1 VKGTSAADL
10 QNNSYAWDMAM
21 MGLRIGTNPQAMI
34 CTTPRPIPILRDL
47 MRASLVKPNPSV
59 VVSRATTFANR
70 ANLAPTFFSHII
82 AKYEGT
88 RLGRQELMGDILEE
102 AEGAL
107 WTREMVE
114 QACDGRHSTF
124 ARVVVGIDPA
134 VSATATSALTGIVVA
149 ALGHDRRGYVLADLS
164 GRFSPDGWA
173 RCAINALDTYKADRI
188 IAEGN
193 QGGDLVRN
201 TLATVRR
208 NAPISIVHASRSKQA
223 RAEPVAALYE
233 QRRITHAAPFP
244 ELDDQLCTW
253 EPLSGDPSPDRLDAL
268 VWALSDLM
276 LGVRE
281 PAIHVPFFVGTP
293 RHIPGQDQGV
303 SSDYKR

>member
-1 VKGTSAADL
+1 VLDGD
-10 QNNSYAWDMAM
+10 
-21 MGLRIGTNPQAMI
+21 G
-34 CTTPRPIPILRDL
+34 
-47 MRASLVKPNPSV
+47 
-59 VVSRATTFANR
+59 
-70 ANLAPTFFSHII
+70 
-82 AKYEGT
+82 
-88 RLGRQELMGDILEE
+88 RLGIIRTGP
-102 AEGAL
+102 
-107 WTREMVE
+107 
-114 QACDGRHSTF
+114 GRT
-124 ARVVVGIDPA
+124 V
-134 VSATATSALTGIVVA
+134 
-149 ALGHDRRGYVLADLS
+149 ADLS
-164 GRFSPDGWA
+164 GRFTPDGWA
-173 RCAINALDTYKADRI
+173 RCAIGALDTYKADRI

-233 QRRITHAAPFP
+233 QPRITHATSFP

-281 PAIHVPFFVGTP
+281 PTIYAPIWSGTL
-293 RHIPGQDQGV
+293 RQIPGQNQGV
-303 SSDYKR
+303 GT